1 MVWWIIEQGELAM
14 RFSRNIV
21 YLTFLVLLFGTFVL
35 SYSNR
40 VVSADYAALPASAE
54 ETTPL
59 NTGDRAPAFT
69 VRTVDGKP
77 FVFDPGNLERPTILI
92 SFRGGWCP
100 FCNMQLAALHTVIP
114 ELRENGFDVLFLSND
129 RPELLYSS
137 LKRETQES
145 IDGLDY
151 VILSD
156 ADLSAAMALGTA
168 FRTDK
173 GQIERLERKGRD
185 YEGSSIGKHN
195 ALAVPSVY
203 VVNRSGEIVF
213 DFVNPNYKIRLP
225 AEDLLAAANKLMNK
239 TDQVSQ

>member
-1 MVWWIIEQGELAM
+1 M
-14 RFSRNIV
+14 RFGRNIV
-21 YLTFLVLLFGTFVL
+21 YLTFLVLLLGTFVL
-35 SYSNR
+35 SHSNR
-40 VVSADYAALPASAE
+40 VVAANYAALPASAE

-59 NTGDRAPAFT
+59 ITGDRAPAFT
-69 VRTVDGKP
+69 VRTVDDEP
-77 FVFDPGNLERPTILI
+77 FVFDPENLERPTILI

-100 FCNMQLAALHTVIP
+100 YCNMHLSELRTVVP
-114 ELRENGFDVLFLSND
+114 ELRKNGFDVLFLSND

-168 FRTDK
+168 YRTDK
-173 GQIERLERKGRD
+173 GLTDYLEHKDRD

-195 ALAVPSVY
+195 ALAVPAVY
-203 VVNRSGEIVF
+203 VVDRSGEIVF
-213 DFVNPNYKIRLP
+213 DFVNPDHKIRLP
-225 AEDLLAAANKLMNK
+225 AEELLAAANKLVDK